1 MKQQNP
7 WPDFL
12 FALAVRFVSGVV
24 IGGVACIALTGRG
37 MQWAFSRNHTH
48 APIIWL
54 VLCALAGGLIAIV
67 TVPRWQKPWYKRD
80 LDELSILKGLH
91 TQPPDRIKI
100 GSTVVKKS
108 TTIRTTD
115 ADGKE
120 HQYSSMEQV
129 PPEIRSQL
137 EALEKEVAQQK
148 GNEILITE
156 NTQQGNTVTS
166 KTIQQNNIYVYKVVD
181 ESGAERTY
189 HSLDEMP
196 PEIRAAFEE
205 AEKKNK

>member
-1 MKQQNP
+1 MKPKNP

-12 FALAVRFVSGVV
+12 FALAVRFVCGVV
-24 IGGVACIALTGRG
+24 MGGVACIVLTGRG
-37 MQWAFSRNHTH
+37 MLWAFSRNHTH
-48 APIIWL
+48 APLLWL

-67 TVPRWQKPWYKRD
+67 TLPRWQKPWYKRE
-80 LDELSILKGLH
+80 LDELGLLKGLH
-91 TQPPDRIKI
+91 TQPPERIKV

-120 HQYSSMEQV
+120 HQYSSIEQV
-129 PPEIRSQL
+129 PPEVRSEL
-137 EALEKEVAQQK
+137 GALEKEAAQQK
-148 GNEILITE
+148 GSEISIE
-156 NTQQGNTVTS
+156 QISQQGNTATS
-166 KTIQQNNIYVYKVVD
+166 KIVQQNNIYVYKVVD

-189 HSLDEMP
+189 HSLGEMP